1 MRLWILPCFIAAL
14 GYGSATLAAPL
25 PDDFAEGIPI
35 TPVGEGRAYQLSLPE
50 PVYQVSTRAD
60 LGDVRV
66 FNRDGGVVQHA
77 FCEIEDQTEQNT
89 VAHPAA
95 LYGLPPG
102 RRPAEHLGG
111 QLAIDTADGL
121 SMRWQRS
128 EPEEGASAEAGA
140 FEYIVD
146 ARGVE
151 QAISGIRLDW
161 RWRSPE
167 GRQELPIRIAASD
180 DLDQWRTV
188 VTRTTLLRLD
198 EEALETVAVALPE
211 HRYRFLRL
219 IPEDER
225 ARDWLHGAQIL
236 TTRTEVES
244 VPLIWAETERSAGDA
259 LDGRFHSSR
268 PAPAR
273 QWRLTLP
280 GPNRVLEVR
289 LSSRADETAVWRQ
302 RFQGPV
308 TSGPETGATEAR
320 HMTPTSDG
328 LWRLEVLSGGEVLS
342 GQPPALQ
349 LGYPPIRLGF
359 LAQGE
364 GPFLLAYGSRRAAP
378 AQVLDCAALGDE
390 PAAARAELKQR
401 RELGGDAALRAPP
414 KQTPIRRMVLWGILI
429 LGAVLVVAMAVGLLR
444 KLENR

>member
-77 FCEIEDQTEQNT
+77 FCEIEDQTKQNT

-198 EEALETVAVALPE
+198 GEALETVAVVLPE

-259 LDGRFHSSR
+259 LDGRFQSSR

-280 GPNRVLEVR
+280 GPNRVLRVR
-289 LSSRADETAVWRQ
+289 LSSRADDTAAWRE
-302 RFQGPV
+302 RYLGSV
-308 TSGPETGATEAR
+308 ASAAGSGETEAR
-320 HMTPTSDG
+320 TMTPTTDP
-328 LWRLEVLSGGEVLS
+328 LWRVQVLSGGESLAGEPVSLH
-342 GQPPALQ
+342 
-349 LGYPPIRLGF
+349 LGYPPLQLGF

-364 GPFLLAYGSRRAAP
+364 GPFLLAYGSRRVPP
-378 AQVLDCAALGDE
+378 AQVLDCDALGSE
-390 PAAARAELKQR
+390 PAPARAELEQL
-401 RELGGDAALRAPP
+401 RELGGKAVLQPLP
-414 KQTPIRRMVLWGILI
+414 EPIPARRIVLWGVLI
-429 LGAVLVVAMAVGLLR
+429 LGAVLVVIMAVGLLR
-444 KLENR
+444 KLDNR

>member
-161 RWRSPE
+161 RWRP
-167 GRQELPIRIAASD
+167 LPWCCRSIA
-180 DLDQWRTV
+180 
-188 VTRTTLLRLD
+188 
-198 EEALETVAVALPE
+198 
-211 HRYRFLRL
+211 
-219 IPEDER
+219 
-225 ARDWLHGAQIL
+225 
-236 TTRTEVES
+236 
-244 VPLIWAETERSAGDA
+244 
-259 LDGRFHSSR
+259 
-268 PAPAR
+268 
-273 QWRLTLP
+273 
-280 GPNRVLEVR
+280 
-289 LSSRADETAVWRQ
+289 
-302 RFQGPV
+302 
-308 TSGPETGATEAR
+308 TG
-320 HMTPTSDG
+320 
-328 LWRLEVLSGGEVLS
+328 
-342 GQPPALQ
+342 
-349 LGYPPIRLGF
+349 F
-359 LAQGE
+359 
-364 GPFLLAYGSRRAAP
+364 
-378 AQVLDCAALGDE
+378 CA
-390 PAAARAELKQR
+390 
-401 RELGGDAALRAPP
+401 
-414 KQTPIRRMVLWGILI
+414 
-429 LGAVLVVAMAVGLLR
+429 
-444 KLENR
+444 